1 MRELGSERGGESSQS
16 FLCSQACG
24 HLQDFRIS
32 TQVQLQTR
40 LAKFLQYLLQ
50 MLEMVIKGQG
60 EDQQVIEVDQEKVE
74 QEA

>member
-1 MRELGSERGGESSQS
+1 MAKVADFQSQRLT
-16 FLCSQACG
+16 FL
-24 HLQDFRIS
+24 
-32 TQVQLQTR
+32 QVQLQTR

>member
-1 MRELGSERGGESSQS
+1 MAKVADFQSQRLT
-16 FLCSQACG
+16 FL
-24 HLQDFRIS
+24 
-32 TQVQLQTR
+32 QVQLQTR

-50 MLEMVIKGQG
+50 MLEMVIKGLG